1 MPKKTNS
8 VTYVTNKPNNT
19 ARYKEVS
26 PSSFKPRK
34 GKVSKDDKPKMMR
47 TKFKSKG
54 MDIPTAKMGSD
65 AVMDVPTF
73 KRTKAKNDTSKI
85 KYNVGHG
92 NTASAQKKIKAPKT
106 KSKTGISKLPKA
118 TLAGKSVDKMSRG
131 GRNLASKQSTER
143 AIKPTFAIDQK
154 TTRPA
159 KAKKKTIAKSKAMQ
173 VKKAAK
179 PNQMKMPADAPAI
192 PVWESVKS
200 KANVVESVIMTING
214 NPKMNFPLTTESIL
228 SRVVEQYEA
237 CGYKVEFYQAD
248 DVYWKNDEVL
258 MDYVFECVNAHYHGL
273 YETSADL
280 YNNARY
286 RLAQL
291 CADQNNSLCES
302 HNNEFEHMITSAIN
316 EVHKAVEEVYLN
328 NLVLIEGVVRVDT
341 GENIVDVD
349 IQTHALNEEMA
360 LRLFRNEI
368 VESYGFNTK
377 IMHVFIDGDKYSGKD
392 VMDM

>member
-1 MPKKTNS
+1 ML
-8 VTYVTNKPNNT
+8 NKPSPVKFVT
-19 ARYKEVS
+19 SKPKYTDRYKEVS
-26 PSSFKPRK
+26 PSSFKPRH
-34 GKVSKDDKPKMMR
+34 GKVIKNDKPKMMK
-47 TKFKSKG
+47 TKYNAKG
-54 MDIPTAKMGSD
+54 MNIPTAKMGSN

-73 KRTKAKNDTSKI
+73 KRSKTKNDTKKI

-92 NTASAQKKIKAPKT
+92 NTASAQKKVKAPKP
-106 KSKTGISKLPKA
+106 KSKTGISRLPKA
-118 TLAGKSVDKMSRG
+118 TLAGKSVDKMGHGS
-131 GRNLASKQSTER
+131 RNLANKKSTDR
-143 AIKPTFAIDQK
+143 NIKPTFAVDQE
-154 TTRPA
+154 TTRPS
-159 KAKKKTIAKSKAMQ
+159 KAKKKTISKSKAMHI
-173 VKKAAK
+173 KNAPK
-179 PNQMKMPADAPAI
+179 PNQMKMPTDAPAI

-200 KANVVESVIMTING
+200 KANVVESVVMTING
-214 NPKMNFPLTTESIL
+214 KPKMDFPLTTESIL
-228 SRVVEQYEA
+228 SRLAEQYEA
-237 CGYKVEFYQAD
+237 CGYHVDFYQVD

-258 MDYVFECVNAHYHGL
+258 MDYVYECVNTHYHGL

-316 EVHKAVEEVYLN
+316 EVHKAVEEVYLS
-328 NLVLIEGVVRVDT
+328 NLVLIEGVVRIDT

-368 VESYGFNTK
+368 VETYGFNTK

-392 VMDM
+392 VINM